1 MSQDLTV
8 REEDKQQN
16 AETSA
21 NITMETKPKPAVN
34 EEEDEL
40 TQNPDGKFDSQIS
53 VFMTTSGG
61 NNL

>member
-16 AETSA
+16 GETST
-21 NITMETKPKPAVN
+21 NITMETEPKPAVN

-40 TQNPDGKFDSQIS
+40 TQNPDGKFDSRIS
-53 VFMTTSGG
+53 VFMT
-61 NNL
+61 

>member
-1 MSQDLTV
+1 MSQDIIV

-16 AETSA
+16 GETST
-21 NITMETKPKPAVN
+21 NIAMETEPKPAVN

-53 VFMTTSGG
+53 VFMT
-61 NNL
+61 

>member
-16 AETSA
+16 GETST
-21 NITMETKPKPAVN
+21 NITMETEPKPAVN

-53 VFMTTSGG
+53 VFMT
-61 NNL
+61 